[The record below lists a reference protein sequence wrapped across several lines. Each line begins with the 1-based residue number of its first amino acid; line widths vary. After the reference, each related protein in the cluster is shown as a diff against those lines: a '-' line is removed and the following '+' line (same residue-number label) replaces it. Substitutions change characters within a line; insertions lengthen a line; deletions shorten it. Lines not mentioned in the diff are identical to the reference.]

1 MPSQPNDLHPTNDPS
16 HEEHSDDQAEMIL
29 VPAEH
34 QRITESDSDSSND
47 SDSNDSKLSELLL
60 DLNDINKMNINTLWN
75 IITQST
81 LHK

>member
-16 HEEHSDDQAEMIL
+16 HEEPSDDQAEMIL

-60 DLNDINKMNINTLWN
+60 DLMT
-75 IITQST
+75 ST
-81 LHK
+81 K